1 MSPLSRNVWRE
12 ERFGPRQTKRNNEA
26 NERKTR
32 KIKAWNAITAVKN
45 MKMQSKKK
53 KRKKENCF
61 NFSFKYLW
69 SVDMKRMIPVLPNSG
84 AVFTKILW
92 KVSFMRF
99 NKSFKEILEKI
110 NI

>member
-1 MSPLSRNVWRE
+1 
-12 ERFGPRQTKRNNEA
+12 
-26 NERKTR
+26 
-32 KIKAWNAITAVKN
+32 

-69 SVDMKRMIPVLPNSG
+69 SVDMNLIKNHVGGAETNDSTLSNSG

>member
-1 MSPLSRNVWRE
+1 MNLIKNHVEGAETNDSSLS
-12 ERFGPRQTKRNNEA
+12 
-26 NERKTR
+26 
-32 KIKAWNAITAVKN
+32 
-45 MKMQSKKK
+45 
-53 KRKKENCF
+53 
-61 NFSFKYLW
+61 
-69 SVDMKRMIPVLPNSG
+69 NSG